1 MQLPLKALI
10 LAAGLGTRLKSSK
23 PKVLHKAGGRT
34 LIEQVVESCSAVVE
48 EENIFVVVGHGAGE
62 VERALEG
69 RRVGFVMQ
77 PAQRGTADAVR
88 VARQQVGEQDCLLLV
103 LYGDCPLIEPSTLA
117 SLVERHRHSSAA
129 LTMLTTRLE
138 DPTGYGRV
146 LRDAGGAVVAII
158 EQKAAGPDQ
167 LSIREINGGVYCFNS
182 RPLWEHID
190 RIRPDNPAGEY
201 YLTDI
206 VALFRSAGLKVEGLL
221 HPEPRELLGINNRIE
236 LAEADRMLRERI
248 NRRLMLDG
256 VTIEK
261 PETVTIDPQVR
272 IGRDTVVGPFAQ
284 ILGDTTIGEECS
296 IGACS
301 IIQDSRLGNRV
312 TVGPFTI
319 VGSSILEDDVQAGPY
334 ARLRMENHLEAGARV
349 GNFVEMKKARLGAG
363 SKALHLAYLGDAVIG
378 SKANIGAGTITC
390 NYDGIRKHQTTIGDG
405 AFVGSNSTLVAPV
418 TIGPGSYVAA
428 GSVITKP
435 VPEDALGIG
444 RSRQENKPG
453 WAKRRRQRSGQEPGS
468 E

>member
-1 MQLPLKALI
+1 M
-10 LAAGLGTRLKSSK
+10 AAGLGTRLKSTK

-34 LIEQVVESCSAVVE
+34 LIEQVVQTCSALVE
-48 EENIFVVVGHGAGE
+48 AENILVVVGHGAEE
-62 VERALEG
+62 VKRALEG
-69 RRVGFVMQ
+69 RSVRFVDQ
-77 PAQRGTADAVR
+77 PEQRGTADAVR
-88 VARQQVGEQDCLLLV
+88 VAREQVGEQDCLLLV
-103 LYGDCPLIEPSTLA
+103 LYGDCPLIEAGTLA
-117 SLVERHRHSSAA
+117 ALVEHHRRSSAA

-138 DPTGYGRV
+138 NPTGYGRI
-146 LRDAGGAVVAII
+146 LRDAGGAVLAII
-158 EQKAAGPDQ
+158 EEKAADPDQ
-167 LSIREINGGVYCFNS
+167 LSIREINGGVYCFDS
-182 RPLWEHID
+182 RPLWEYINK
-190 RIRPDNPAGEY
+190 IRPDNPAGEY

-236 LAEADRMLRERI
+236 LAEADRLLRERI
-248 NRRLMLDG
+248 NRRLMLAG

-261 PETVTIDPQVR
+261 PETVIIDPQVH
-272 IGRDTVVGPFAQ
+272 IGRDTVVGPFTQ
-284 ILGDTTIGEECS
+284 ILGNTTIGEECS

-334 ARLRMENHLEAGARV
+334 ARLRLENHLEAGARV

-378 SKANIGAGTITC
+378 SGANIGAGTITC

-405 AFVGSNSTLVAPV
+405 AFIGSNSTLVAPV
-418 TIGPGSYVAA
+418 AIGPGSYVAA

-453 WAKRRRQRSGQEPGS
+453 WAKRRRWRSEQHS
-468 E
+468 EAK